1 MKMKIER
8 LFNGRTTVNYDEEH
22 NKIHK
27 GRSEWRNEKISKGSA
42 ELHSG
47 RLECN
52 KSLRMCRTAGS
63 VTVSVFQ
70 S

>member
-27 GRSEWRNEKISKGSA
+27 GALGMEKRENFKG
-42 ELHSG
+42 
-47 RLECN
+47 
-52 KSLRMCRTAGS
+52 
-63 VTVSVFQ
+63 
-70 S
+70 